1 MEDNRK
7 ISPRDY
13 LEIAL
18 RPVQGTGGDIGAKNE
33 VLCYFFFEYV
43 YLDSQALLRNPGLVI
58 KCNSFGRII
67 VCQCN

>member
-7 ISPRDY
+7 ITPRDY

-33 VLCYFFFEYV
+33 VICDLFF
-43 YLDSQALLRNPGLVI
+43 Q
-58 KCNSFGRII
+58 
-67 VCQCN
+67 VCLFR

>member
-18 RPVQGTGGDIGAKNE
+18 RPVQGAGGDIGAKNE
-33 VLCYFFFEYV
+33 VIYISFLEYV
-43 YLDSQALLRNPGLVI
+43 YLDSQAVL
-58 KCNSFGRII
+58 
-67 VCQCN
+67 